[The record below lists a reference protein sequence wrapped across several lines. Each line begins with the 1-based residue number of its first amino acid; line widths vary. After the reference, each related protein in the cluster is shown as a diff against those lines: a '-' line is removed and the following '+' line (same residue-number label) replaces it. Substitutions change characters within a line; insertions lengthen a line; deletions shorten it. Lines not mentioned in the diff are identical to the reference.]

1 MLDIICTRKEKI
13 RVFLFLAIYKMM
25 LNIFKSE
32 RTCGAMC
39 QSIGTALE
47 TAIYDPMA
55 VSTPTIS
62 IAEMAVVA
70 V

>member
-1 MLDIICTRKEKI
+1 
-13 RVFLFLAIYKMM
+13 M

-39 QSIGTALE
+39 QSIGSALE